1 MNEGFIEAKPC
12 AESAKK
18 TRYYYVAFKGSGFFV
33 RKGDGGYRNWA
44 FYGVFTRGQ
53 GTDSNRVTFQART
66 CYAPAGEGILTRR
79 HDGVHSL
86 FTS

>member
-1 MNEGFIEAKPC
+1 VNEGFIEAKPC

-53 GTDSNRVTFQART
+53 GTDSNRVTFQAR
-66 CYAPAGEGILTRR
+66 
-79 HDGVHSL
+79 S
-86 FTS
+86 